1 MKRSGVAAGALAV
14 GAVLA
19 LASTAANTQ
28 SKPWY
33 PFLVEEHDPPFD
45 MKSPVKEVMYKPLE
59 KAEKKWNIC
68 VSFPHMKDAYWLAVD
83 YGVAEGPRLLASL
96 CIWSRLAATPI

>member
-19 LASTAANTQ
+19 LASTAAHTQ

-33 PFLVEEHDPPFD
+33 PFLVEEH
-45 MKSPVKEVMYKPLE
+45 MIRRS
-59 KAEKKWNIC
+59 
-68 VSFPHMKDAYWLAVD
+68 
-83 YGVAEGPRLLASL
+83 
-96 CIWSRLAATPI
+96 T